1 MTSFSGTFSSSS
13 SSPGLLSKSYYNL
26 YALVCSC
33 SKIASEGNGWQ
44 KKNSAKNRRFSLA
57 RFFAACALF
66 SLIYTDLEPGT
77 GYLFSDQ

>member
-1 MTSFSGTFSSSS
+1 MTSFSGSFSSSS

-26 YALVCSC
+26 YALTSSC
-33 SKIASEGNGWQ
+33 SKIASKG
-44 KKNSAKNRRFSLA
+44 KNSAKNHRFSLA